1 MAALHPERGQ
11 ASVELVALVP
21 LLILLAAFAA
31 QLLAVGYTLWSAAEA
46 ARAGARA
53 AYVGADPERV
63 AARAVPTV
71 LEPLRV
77 REAGAAIEVS
87 LPVPRLL
94 PMLPRIPVT
103 AAAGLDPGARQ

>member
-1 MAALHPERGQ
+1 MAAWHPERGQ

-31 QLLAVGYTLWSAAEA
+31 QLVAVGYTLWSAAEA

-53 AYVGADPERV
+53 AYVGRDAERV
-63 AARAVPTV
+63 AARSVPAA
-71 LEPLRV
+71 LEPPRV
-77 REAGAAIEVS
+77 RESEAAVEVS

-103 AAAGLDPGARQ
+103 VAAGLDPGASG